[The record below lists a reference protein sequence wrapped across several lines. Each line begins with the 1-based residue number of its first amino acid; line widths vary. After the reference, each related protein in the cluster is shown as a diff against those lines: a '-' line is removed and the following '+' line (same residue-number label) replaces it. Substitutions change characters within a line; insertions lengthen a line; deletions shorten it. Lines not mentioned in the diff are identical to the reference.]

1 MKRRGFCE
9 ARAALVVFGRAWRF
23 PPMLRKHTLAARK
36 RLAVRLLLASVVLAL
51 CPIATSQT
59 VWDGPPIIFT
69 RANGVDWTLEKN
81 QDRITDIV
89 WITRKNAQG
98 IYNIATESGYSANS
112 PADTEW
118 AYGSAADWPDL
129 TFQTWVTWAESNP
142 PATIGQEAV
151 VHLIS
156 QDIYIDITFLSWTC
170 CAGGG
175 GFSYERSTPAAC
187 PSDIDDSGDVG
198 VKDLLFLLGA
208 WGPCPPKED
217 CPADF
222 DDSDDVGVKDLLIL
236 LGNWGPCP

>member
-1 MKRRGFCE
+1 MKRKVLCK
-9 ARAALVVFGRAWRF
+9 ARAALLVFGRARRY
-23 PPMLRKHTLAARK
+23 PPMPRKPTLTPRKQFAAR
-36 RLAVRLLLASVVLAL
+36 LLVASVVLSL
-51 CPIATSQT
+51 CPIAKSQT

-69 RANGVDWTLEKN
+69 RPDEADWTLEKN

-89 WITRKNAQG
+89 WITRKNTLG
-98 IYNIATESGYSANS
+98 IFNIATESGYTDSS

-118 AYGSAADWPDL
+118 AYGSADDWPDL
-129 TFQTWVTWAESNP
+129 TFQTWVEWAKFNP

-170 CAGGG
+170 CANGG
-175 GFSYERSTPAAC
+175 GFSYERSTPADC
-187 PSDIDDSGDVG
+187 PSDLDETDDVG
-198 VKDLLFLLGA
+198 VKDLLILLGA

-222 DDSDDVGVKDLLIL
+222 DESGDVGVKDLLFL